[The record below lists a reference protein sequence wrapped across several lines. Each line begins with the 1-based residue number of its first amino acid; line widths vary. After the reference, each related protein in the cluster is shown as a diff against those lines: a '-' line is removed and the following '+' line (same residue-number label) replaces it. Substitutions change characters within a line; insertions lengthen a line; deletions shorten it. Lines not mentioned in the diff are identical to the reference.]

1 MQNKLKGV
9 NLRTLFNK
17 YGIVFMLLV
26 LVAVMTIMIPGFL
39 SWSNITGIFTMGSI
53 YGIMALGVC
62 FVIISGGT
70 DLSAGS
76 MVALIAVVSSACGQ
90 QAGAMNKIFP
100 FMPELGIWA
109 PLLVAVVF
117 GALCGAVNGVLVA
130 KLKLF
135 PFIATLGTYTIARG
149 FALVITKGKPVTQLI
164 SPFSTVGGNLFGFFP
179 TPILIFIICIILSS
193 ILLNRTKFGCNTFA
207 VGGNPSAAR
216 ITGINIDKTLIMIY
230 AFAGI
235 MYGVAA
241 FVYAGRV
248 LSVNPGAAKNYELTA
263 ISSAVIGGCNPAG
276 GSGTIWGV
284 VVGTLIVSTI
294 RYSLTLLGVDAYW
307 QQIAEGAIIVI
318 AVIIAMNRKNK
329 TG

>member
-9 NLRTLFNK
+9 SLRTLFNK
-17 YGIVFMLLV
+17 YGILCMLLA
-26 LVAVMTIMIPGFL
+26 LVAVMTVLIPGFL
-39 SWSNITGIFTMGSI
+39 SWSNISGIITMGSI
-53 YGIMALGVC
+53 YGIMALGIC

-76 MVALIAVVSSACGQ
+76 MVALIAVVSSAFGQ
-90 QAGAMNKIFP
+90 RADAMNKIFE
-100 FMPELGIWA
+100 FAPELGIWA
-109 PLLVAVVF
+109 PLLVAIVF
-117 GALCGAVNGVLVA
+117 GALCGAVNGVLIA
-130 KLKLF
+130 KFKLF

-164 SPFSTVGGNLFGFFP
+164 SPFAAVGGNIFGFFP
-179 TPILIFIICIILSS
+179 MPVLIFIICIVISS
-193 ILLNRTKFGCNTFA
+193 ILLNQTKFGCDTFA

-230 AFAGI
+230 AWAGI
-235 MYGVAA
+235 MYGIAA

-263 ISSAVIGGCNPAG
+263 ISAAVIGGCNPAG

-307 QQIAEGAIIVI
+307 QQIAEGAIIVV
-318 AVIIAMNRKNK
+318 AVIIAMNRKDK
-329 TG
+329 KA